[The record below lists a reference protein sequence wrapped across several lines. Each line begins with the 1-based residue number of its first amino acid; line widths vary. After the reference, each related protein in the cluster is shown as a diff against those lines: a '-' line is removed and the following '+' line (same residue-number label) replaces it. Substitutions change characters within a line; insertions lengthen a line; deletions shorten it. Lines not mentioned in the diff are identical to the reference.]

1 MSEINYWKLFV
12 ETQLP
17 RYALMASIADSR
29 VENANASVHTVSL
42 RSFFEFLDKK
52 IHDTIKLNNQ
62 IIDDEC
68 ETFTK
73 PLAEH
78 NLKLLKKCLEV
89 AGTADFVQQ
98 VRQIQLELRDSS
110 PKRSRTFS

>member
-17 RYALMASIADSR
+17 RYALMASIAD
-29 VENANASVHTVSL
+29 ANASVHTVSL

-62 IIDDEC
+62 IIDDEY
-68 ETFTK
+68 ETFLPK
-73 PLAEH
+73 QPAEH

-98 VRQIQLELRDSS
+98 VRQIQLDLRGSS